1 MSGRVALTN
10 CGEVLTNAG
19 EVMHGASVL
28 FSSGRVVDVT
38 AGAPPAGFELV
49 DVGGRVVT
57 PGLVDAHT
65 HAVFAG
71 SRANEFEMRAKG
83 ATYQEIAAEGG
94 GIQSSVRAVREM
106 DGEQLFAES
115 RKHAEWMLGCGTT
128 TAEIKS
134 GYGLATLHEL
144 KMLDVV
150 RRLGEETALDTVGTF
165 LGAHAVPPEF
175 SGDKKGY
182 MDLVVN
188 EMLPLIVNTGVAEA
202 VDIFVEEGYFDADD
216 ARRLAAAARG
226 LKLRLHV
233 DQFSSGGA
241 QLAAELGATSADH
254 LEQTGPEGIEAL
266 ADARVV
272 PVLLPAAVLCLGLKK
287 YPDARRMLDFGMP
300 VVLASDFNP
309 GSSPTPSLPF
319 AMSLACT
326 QMGMSPMEA
335 LRGCTVNAAKA
346 LGRGDI
352 GVLAPGAKADAV
364 VWDTAD
370 LRDIPYFVSAPTVWA
385 VFKGGERVL

>member
-19 EVMHGASVL
+19 EALHGASVL

-38 AGAPPAGFELV
+38 TGAPPAGFELV
-49 DVGGRVVT
+49 DVGGRAVT

-83 ATYQEIAAEGG
+83 ATYQEIAAAGG
-94 GIQSSVRAVREM
+94 GIISTVRAVREL
-106 DGEQLFAES
+106 DGDQLFEVS
-115 RKHAEWMLGCGTT
+115 KKHAEWMLNCGTT

-175 SGDKKGY
+175 VGNKKGY
-182 MDLVVN
+182 LDLVVD
-188 EMLPLIVNTGVAEA
+188 EMLPLVVSTGVADS

-216 ARRLAAAARG
+216 ARRLAGTLA
-226 LKLRLHV
+226 LPLRMHV

-241 QLAAELGATSADH
+241 QLAAELGAATADH

-272 PVLLPAAVLCLGLKK
+272 PVLLPASVFCLGLKK

-300 VVLASDFNP
+300 VVLATDFNP

-319 AMSLACT
+319 VMSLACI
-326 QMGMSPMEA
+326 QMGMTPMEA
-335 LRGCTVNAAKA
+335 LCGCTVNAAKA

-364 VWDTAD
+364 VWDTDD
-370 LRDIPYFVSAPTVWA
+370 LREIPYLAAAPLVWG
-385 VFKGGERVL
+385 VFKDGEQVV

>member
-19 EVMHGASVL
+19 DVLHGGTVL
-28 FSSGRVVDVT
+28 FSSGRVVDVIV
-38 AGAPPAGFELV
+38 GPSPSGFESV

-57 PGLVDAHT
+57 PGLIDAHT
-65 HAVFAG
+65 HAVYAG
-71 SRANEFEMRAKG
+71 SRANEYEMRAKG
-83 ATYQEIAAEGG
+83 ATYQEIAAGGG
-94 GIQSSVRAVREM
+94 GILSTVRAVREL

-115 RKHAEWMLGCGTT
+115 RKHAEWMLKCGTT

-150 RRLGEETALDTVGTF
+150 RRIGEETALDTVGTF

-175 SGDKKGY
+175 AGDRKGY
-182 MDLVVN
+182 MDLVVD
-188 EMLPLIVNTGVAEA
+188 EMVPLVVSTGVASA
-202 VDIFVEEGYFDADD
+202 FDIFVEEGYFDADD
-216 ARRLAAAARG
+216 ARRLAETLA
-226 LKLRLHV
+226 LPLRMHV

-241 QLAAELGATSADH
+241 QLASELGAATADH

-272 PVLLPAAVLCLGLKK
+272 PVLLPASVFCLGQKK

-300 VVLASDFNP
+300 VVLATDFNP
-309 GSSPTPSLPF
+309 GSSPTPSLPLV
-319 AMSLACT
+319 MSLACT
-326 QMGMSPMEA
+326 QMGMTPMEA
-335 LRGCTVNAAKA
+335 LCGCTVNAAKA

-364 VWDTAD
+364 VWDTDD
-370 LRDIPYFVSAPTVWA
+370 LSEVSYYVSAPLVWA
-385 VFKGGERVL
+385 VFKDGERAV